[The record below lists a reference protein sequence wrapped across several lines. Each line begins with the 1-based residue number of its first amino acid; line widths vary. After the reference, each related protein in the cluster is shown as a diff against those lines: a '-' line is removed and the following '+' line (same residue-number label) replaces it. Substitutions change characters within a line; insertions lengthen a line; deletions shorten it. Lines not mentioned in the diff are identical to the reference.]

1 MFGLFEFADISHQA
15 FVLFLL
21 TFEGHAA
28 ASDVSVLFLG
38 FLLLQFTEFS
48 LVMIILFLVLV
59 SLFRQIKENPVV
71 HIDIFDLPPEVNK
84 DLAVLFYYFLVS
96 SHVILHALEKLR
108 HLAAVIVQ
116 DVKGL
121 SDLLGLDH

>member
-1 MFGLFEFADISHQA
+1 MFSLFEFADISYQA

-21 TFEGHAA
+21 TFEGHAT

-38 FLLLQFTEFS
+38 FLLLQFAEFS

-96 SHVILHALEKLR
+96 SHVILHALEKLG